1 MMEVLHFDTHRFV
14 KNLTESGFTERQA
27 EALAE
32 AQITFL
38 NENLAT
44 KASIDTLRLETKASI
59 DTLRQETQAD
69 IARVEASVESLR
81 LETKASIDTLRL
93 ETKAS
98 IDTLRQETQ
107 ADIARV
113 EASVESLRLETKA
126 SIDTL
131 RQETQAS
138 ILSAKY
144 SLMKWMTGTMFAMTG
159 LFAAIVKLLPGIAS

>member
-1 MMEVLHFDTHRFV
+1 MMEALHFDTHRFV

-44 KASIDTLRLETKASI
+44 KASIES
-59 DTLRQETQAD
+59 LRQETKAD

-81 LETKASIDTLRL
+81 QETQAGIESLRQETKASI
-93 ETKAS
+93 ES
-98 IDTLRQETQ
+98 LRQETK
-107 ADIARV
+107 ADIV
-113 EASVESLRLETKA
+113 RLEGG
-126 SIDTL
+126 IETL

>member
-1 MMEVLHFDTHRFV
+1 MMEALHFDTHRFV

-44 KASIDTLRLETKASI
+44 KASIESLRQETKTSI
-59 DTLRQETQAD
+59 ETLRQETKAD

-81 LETKASIDTLRL
+81 QETKAGIESLRQETKASI
-93 ETKAS
+93 ES
-98 IDTLRQETQ
+98 LRQETK
-107 ADIARV
+107 ADIV
-113 EASVESLRLETKA
+113 RLEGG
-126 SIDTL
+126 IETL